1 MLGWRWGDSDDD
13 EDDDDDEEESEPPAL
28 TESGEMGNESPTE
41 WSDEEQMLTPRFNP
55 TPFFPTI
62 LPDVVAVADDVA
74 AAAGCASSC
83 MARLDSLTMK
93 RFFFLLLLLV
103 VTNLGQLVRF
113 LVLGNIFPT
122 KQGNSLRFSGAGWL
136 GGRMVVCSFLSSY
149 FLFPSR
155 KSRLFWL
162 LALGVPNDV

>member
-1 MLGWRWGDSDDD
+1 MLGWRWGDSDDED
-13 EDDDDDEEESEPPAL
+13 EDDDEEEEESEPPAL

-62 LPDVVAVADDVA
+62 LPDDVVAVADDVA

-93 RFFFLLLLLV
+93 RFFFSGSHEFRP
-103 VTNLGQLVRF
+103 TRSF
-113 LVLGNIFPT
+113 FSSFFSPT
-122 KQGNSLRFSGAGWL
+122 KQNNSLRFSGAGWL
-136 GGRMVVCSFLSSY
+136 SRKVCSFLSS
-149 FLFPSR
+149 FFSL
-155 KSRLFWL
+155 
-162 LALGVPNDV
+162 